1 MAETTEAPKKT
12 GEDKKADEG
21 KRQPDDQKAEN
32 QGIQEKD
39 LAGEVERIVRQTQVF
54 DVHTHQYPPSFRKLF
69 SAGIDDLL
77 TYHYLIAELFRS
89 SDTAVDAFWSMSKP
103 QQADLIWD
111 TLFVRNTPVSEA
123 CRGVVCVMNAYGLDP
138 HAPNLSAAREFF
150 EFIEPNDH
158 VEQAMR
164 LAGVSD
170 MVMTNDVFNPDEA
183 AYWESDAALHP
194 NLHAALRM
202 DPLLNNWEQASETLN
217 RRGYQT
223 NRDMDDSAAASA
235 RRFLDDWIGR
245 MKPLYMAVSLPADFR
260 YPDDSARTRV
270 IQEIVLPT
278 GREHKLPF
286 ALMIGVRRAANPALR
301 EAGDSVG
308 YADVASLERLCV
320 ENPDNRFLASILSR
334 ENQHELCVAAR
345 KFSRLM
351 PFGCWWFLN
360 NPSIIREITDERL
373 EMLGATFIPQH
384 SDARI
389 LDQIIYKWQHSRH
402 TIAAS
407 LTDSY
412 RALLRDGW
420 RLTSDQIQRD
430 VNRLFQDNFR
440 NFAGT
445 PI

>member
-1 MAETTEAPKKT
+1 MAETTEAPA
-12 GEDKKADEG
+12 EADET
-21 KRQPDDQKAEN
+21 REPEPNKARDAHIE
-32 QGIQEKD
+32 EKD
-39 LAGEVERIVRQTQVF
+39 LASAVERIVRETPVF

-69 SAGIDDLL
+69 SAGIDDLV

-89 SDTAVDAFWSMSKP
+89 SDVAVDAFWSMSRP

-138 HAPNLSAAREFF
+138 HAPDLKAAREFF
-150 EFIEPNDH
+150 EFIEPHDH

-183 AYWESDAALHP
+183 EYWESDAARHP
-194 NLHAALRM
+194 KLHAALRM
-202 DPLLNNWEQASETLN
+202 DPLLNSWDQAADTLS
-217 RRGYQT
+217 RRGYQASPQ
-223 NRDMDDSAAASA
+223 MDDAAVASA

-270 IQEIVLPT
+270 IREIVLPT
-278 GREHKLPF
+278 GREHQLPF

-301 EAGDSVG
+301 DAGDSVG
-308 YADVASLERLCV
+308 YADVGSLERLCR
-320 ENPDNRFLASILSR
+320 ENPGNRFLASILSR
-334 ENQHELCVAAR
+334 ENQHELCVTAR
-345 KFSRLM
+345 KFSSLM

-373 EMLGATFIPQH
+373 ELLGPTFIPQH

-389 LDQIIYKWQHSRH
+389 LDQIIYKWQHSRY

-420 RLTSDQIQRD
+420 RLTPRQIQRD
-430 VNRLFQDNFR
+430 VNRLFQGNFR
-440 NFAGT
+440 SFTGA
-445 PI
+445 PA